1 MGETER
7 DNASTQKEPDPAE
20 KGLGVDPRAR
30 PRVGAGNTALEQQ
43 VRGAGPGGA
52 GPRGAGPTPAGGR
65 GARLGSCESRGG
77 SGAGAGYPAGARA
90 GVGAGTRPERAPT
103 KWGRPTPS

>member
-52 GPRGAGPTPAGGR
+52 R
-65 GARLGSCESRGG
+65 S
-77 SGAGAGYPAGARA
+77 
-90 GVGAGTRPERAPT
+90 
-103 KWGRPTPS
+103 